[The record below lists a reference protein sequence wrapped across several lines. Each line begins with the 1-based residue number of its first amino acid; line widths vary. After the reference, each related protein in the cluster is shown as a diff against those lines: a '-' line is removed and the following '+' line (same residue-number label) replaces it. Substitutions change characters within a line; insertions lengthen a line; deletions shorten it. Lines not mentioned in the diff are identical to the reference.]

1 MSQRWQSTLEVCFTT
16 IAPRREGEN
25 PSCYGPRAFHFFY
38 FSSTF
43 LLHSHRPFS
52 VPLTANRTRD
62 LDEVSA
68 LVLDP
73 GYSSVRAGFAGED
86 TPKSI
91 IPSYYGETGDSAN
104 LRLFGD
110 HVIDRPR
117 ENMAIKN
124 PLNQDGLVDDWDAAE
139 ALWQYSFAAKLTGLR
154 PNKALQEWL
163 NNPENVPNLQQAMR
177 EAENTEKPLEDHPLF
192 MTEPSWNTAK
202 AREKCAEIAIES
214 WGTPAFYIGRQG
226 VMAAFA
232 SGKATALIVDIGA
245 SNTSVTPVHDGIILK
260 KSVQRSHLAGNFI
273 SSQIRNMLA
282 SNQPEPIT
290 ITPHYL
296 IKSKT
301 AVDASQPANAILR
314 DFPPGFKPP
323 QPSFRRYQ
331 EERTLLEFKELVVQV
346 WPGPIPLLSSTN
358 GVTQEE
364 IARGYP
370 GKTFEFPD
378 GYNQLFSSDRY
389 KVAESL
395 FDHRAYI
402 AQPSNLHSSHEAF
415 TSPPTQ
421 EQTLTAMI
429 RASLSH
435 VDVDIRPLMLANV
448 VVTGGSS
455 LLPGLTERL
464 NNELQRMFPSTRVR
478 LQAAGNVPER
488 KFGSWIGGSIMASLG
503 TFHQMWISRKE
514 FEEHGGGIVEKR
526 CK

>member
-1 MSQRWQSTLEVCFTT
+1 
-16 IAPRREGEN
+16 
-25 PSCYGPRAFHFFY
+25 
-38 FSSTF
+38 
-43 LLHSHRPFS
+43 
-52 VPLTANRTRD
+52 
-62 LDEVSA
+62 
-68 LVLDP
+68 
-73 GYSSVRAGFAGED
+73 VRAGFAGED

-91 IPSYYGETGDSAN
+91 IPSYYGETGDSSKP
-104 LRLFGD
+104 RLFGD

-117 ENMAIKN
+117 ENMGIKN
-124 PLNQDGLVDDWDAAE
+124 PYNKDGLVEDWDAAE
-139 ALWQYSFAAKLTGLR
+139 ALWQHSFAAKLTGLR
-154 PNKALQEWL
+154 PNRALQEWL

-177 EAENTEKPLEDHPLF
+177 EAEDIEKPLEDHPLF

-202 AREKCAEIAIES
+202 ARERCAEIAIES

-260 KSVQRSHLAGNFI
+260 KSVQRSPLAGNFI

-301 AVDASQPANAILR
+301 AVDAGQPANAILR
-314 DFPPGFKPP
+314 DFPPGFTPP
-323 QPSFRRYQ
+323 QTSFRRYQ

-378 GYNQLFSSDRY
+378 GYNQLFTSDRY
-389 KVAESL
+389 KVSESL

-402 AQPSNLHSSHEAF
+402 PQPSNLPLPDENFNSA
-415 TSPPTQ
+415 PTA
-421 EQTLTAMI
+421 EQTITSLIRTALTHI
-429 RASLSH
+429 
-435 VDVDIRPLMLANV
+435 DVDIRPLMLANV
-448 VVTGGSS
+448 VITGGSS
-455 LLPGLTERL
+455 LIPGLTERL

-478 LQAAGNVPER
+478 LQATGNIAER

-514 FEEHGGGIVEKR
+514 FEEQGAAIVEKR

>member
-1 MSQRWQSTLEVCFTT
+1 M
-16 IAPRREGEN
+16 
-25 PSCYGPRAFHFFY
+25 
-38 FSSTF
+38 
-43 LLHSHRPFS
+43 
-52 VPLTANRTRD
+52 
-62 LDEVSA
+62 
-68 LVLDP
+68 
-73 GYSSVRAGFAGED
+73 RAGFAGED

-91 IPSYYGETGDSAN
+91 IPSYYGETGDLAN
-104 LRLFGD
+104 PRLFGD

-124 PLNQDGLVDDWDAAE
+124 PLNKDGLVEDWDAAE
-139 ALWQYSFAAKLTGLR
+139 ALWQHSFAAKLTGLR

-177 EAENTEKPLEDHPLF
+177 EAEDVEKPLEDHPLF
-192 MTEPSWNTAK
+192 MTEPTWNTAK
-202 AREKCAEIAIES
+202 ARERCAEIAIES

-232 SGKATALIVDIGA
+232 AGKATALVVDIGA

-260 KSVQRSHLAGNFI
+260 KSIQRSHLAGDFI
-273 SSQIRNMLA
+273 SSQIRHMLA

-301 AVDASQPANAILR
+301 PVDAGQPANAILR
-314 DFPPGFKPP
+314 EFPSSFKPP

-331 EERTLLEFKELVVQV
+331 EERTLLEFKELIVQL
-346 WPGPIPLLSSTN
+346 WPGPTGLLSSTN

-378 GYNQLFSSDRY
+378 GYNQLFTSDRY
-389 KVAESL
+389 KVAECL

-402 AQPSNLHSSHEAF
+402 PPPSNLPHPAPAPFDEVF
-415 TSPPTQ
+415 TSPPQ
-421 EQTLTAMI
+421 ADQTLTSMI
-429 RASLSH
+429 RTSLSH
-435 VDVDIRPLMLANV
+435 IDVDIRPLMLSNV
-448 VVTGGSS
+448 VITGGSS
-455 LLPGLTERL
+455 LIPGLTDRL

-478 LQAAGNVPER
+478 IQAAGNVAER
-488 KFGSWIGGSIMASLG
+488 KFGAWIGGSIMASLG

-514 FEEHGGGIVEKR
+514 FEEHGVGIVEKR

>member
-1 MSQRWQSTLEVCFTT
+1 MVIGNGVQYTT
-16 IAPRREGEN
+16 TA
-25 PSCYGPRAFHFFY
+25 
-38 FSSTF
+38 SSYTVI
-43 LLHSHRPFS
+43 SPFS
-52 VPLTANRTRD
+52 LSDNTDKNSRA
-62 LDEVSA
+62 DEVSA

-91 IPSYYGETGDSAN
+91 IPSYYGGTGDAKTP
-104 LRLFGD
+104 RLFGD

-124 PLNQDGLVDDWDAAE
+124 PINKDGLVEDWDAAE
-139 ALWQYSFAAKLTGLR
+139 ALWQFSFAAKLTGLR
-154 PNKALQEWL
+154 PNRALQEWL
-163 NNPENVPNLQQAMR
+163 NNPGNVPNLQQAMR
-177 EAENTEKPLEDHPLF
+177 EAEDVEKPLEDHPLF

-202 AREKCAEIAIES
+202 SREKCAEIAVES

-232 SGKATALIVDIGA
+232 AGKATALIVDVGA
-245 SNTSVTPVHDGIILK
+245 SNTSITPVHDGIILK
-260 KSVQRSHLAGNFI
+260 KSIQRSHLAGNFV

-282 SNQPEPIT
+282 SKQPEPIT

-296 IKSKT
+296 IKSKIP
-301 AVDASQPANAILR
+301 VDAGQPANAVLR
-314 DFPPGFKPP
+314 DFPPGFQPP

-346 WPGPIPLLSSTN
+346 WPGPTPLLSSAN

-364 IARGYP
+364 VARSYP

-395 FDHRAYI
+395 FDHHAYI
-402 AQPSNLHSSHEAF
+402 PQPSTIPHPDEIFS
-415 TSPPTQ
+415 SPPTQ
-421 EQTLTAMI
+421 EQTITSMV
-429 RASLSH
+429 RTSLSH
-435 VDVDIRPLMLANV
+435 VDVDIRPLMLANI
-448 VVTGGSS
+448 VVTGASS

-464 NNELQRMFPSTRVR
+464 NNELTRMFPSTRVR
-478 LQAAGNVPER
+478 LHAAGNVAER
-488 KFGSWIGGSIMASLG
+488 KFGSWIGGSIMSSLG

-514 FEEHGGGIVEKR
+514 FEEHGSAIVEKR

>member
-1 MSQRWQSTLEVCFTT
+1 MAALTPQNEPKVAEYAGGMLSLNARCCQQETQIATDLAIYRDCF
-16 IAPRREGEN
+16 
-25 PSCYGPRAFHFFY
+25 
-38 FSSTF
+38 
-43 LLHSHRPFS
+43 LHPPFS
-52 VPLTANRTRD
+52 VSLIADKIRCA
-62 LDEVSA
+62 DEVSA

-91 IPSYYGETGDSAN
+91 IPSYYGEAGGSPTP
-104 LRLFGD
+104 RLFGD

-124 PLNQDGLVDDWDAAE
+124 PLNKDGLVEDWDAAE
-139 ALWQYSFAAKLTGLR
+139 ALWQHSFAAKLTGLR

-163 NNPENVPNLQQAMR
+163 NNPENVPNLQQAM
-177 EAENTEKPLEDHPLF
+177 ADAQDIEKPLEDHPLF

-202 AREKCAEIAIES
+202 ARERCAEIAIES

-260 KSVQRSHLAGNFI
+260 KSVQRSNLAGNFV

-282 SNQPEPIT
+282 SNQPEAIT

-301 AVDASQPANAILR
+301 AVDAGQPANAILR
-314 DFPPGFKPP
+314 DFPTGFKPP

-346 WPGPIPLLSSTN
+346 WPGPTPFLSSTN
-358 GVTQEE
+358 GITQEE

-378 GYNQLFSSDRY
+378 GYNQLFTSDRY

-402 AQPSNLHSSHEAF
+402 PQPTTPLQYPDETF

-435 VDVDIRPLMLANV
+435 IDVDIRPLMLANV

-455 LLPGLTERL
+455 LIPGLTERL

-478 LQAAGNVPER
+478 LQAAGNMAER

-514 FEEHGGGIVEKR
+514 FEEHGSGIVEKR

>member
-1 MSQRWQSTLEVCFTT
+1 M
-16 IAPRREGEN
+16 A
-25 PSCYGPRAFHFFY
+25 A
-38 FSSTF
+38 
-43 LLHSHRPFS
+43 
-52 VPLTANRTRD
+52 LTPQNEPKVAEYAG
-62 LDEVSA
+62 DEVSA

-91 IPSYYGETGDSAN
+91 IPSYYGDTGDPAN
-104 LRLFGD
+104 PRLFGD

-124 PLNQDGLVDDWDAAE
+124 PLNKDGLVEDWDAAE
-139 ALWQYSFAAKLTGLR
+139 ALWLHSFAAKLTGLR

-177 EAENTEKPLEDHPLF
+177 EAEDIEKPLEDHPLF
-192 MTEPSWNTAK
+192 MTESGWNTAK
-202 AREKCAEIAIES
+202 AREKCAEIAMES
-214 WGTPAFYIGRQG
+214 WGAPAFYIGRQG

-232 SGKATALIVDIGA
+232 SGKATALIVDVGA

-260 KSVQRSHLAGNFI
+260 KSIQRSHLAGNFI

-282 SNQPEPIT
+282 SNQPQPIT

-301 AVDASQPANAILR
+301 PVDAGQPANAVLR
-314 DFPPGFKPP
+314 DFPSDFTPP
-323 QPSFRRYQ
+323 QASFRRYQ

-346 WPGPIPLLSSTN
+346 WPGPTPLLSSTN

-378 GYNQLFSSDRY
+378 GYNQLFTSDRY

-402 AQPSNLHSSHEAF
+402 APPPTLQNPDTPFAS
-415 TSPPTQ
+415 SPPTA
-421 EQTLTAMI
+421 EQTLTHMI
-429 RASLSH
+429 RSSLSH

-455 LLPGLTERL
+455 LIPGFTERL

-478 LQAAGNVPER
+478 LQAAGNSPER

-514 FEEHGGGIVEKR
+514 FEEHGSAIVEKR